1 MSKDCKRRG
10 AMLGSATGDALGI
23 HAESD
28 DLTRDRRL
36 CRELE
41 SGQSELYRAGGR
53 MLAAPPT
60 FWGID
65 LAGHRSMRL
74 EGARYAGRHTRTGH
88 LLVFSGGASRLTR
101 A

>member
-10 AMLGSATGDALGI
+10 ATLGFAAGDALGI

-41 SGQSELYRAGGR
+41 SGQSEPYRAGGR
-53 MLAAPPT
+53 MLAAPLT
-60 FWGID
+60 SWGD
-65 LAGHRSMRL
+65 RL
-74 EGARYAGRHTRTGH
+74 
-88 LLVFSGGASRLTR
+88 GGA
-101 A
+101 